1 MMNRMKV
8 FAADSVEAMA
18 KITKELGNE
27 ARIYSTRRVNGGIE
41 IIAGAGEDDEED
53 THETL
58 QRGLRPN
65 PKAKAQADFAA
76 LLASAREVA
85 RYGERSSRSAERV
98 QPPPLERIAEPV
110 AEPAPPP
117 IPQPAFDEARI
128 TSIENTVS
136 EIKSMLGA
144 GLMTHALSVA
154 GATPELIAIYLA
166 QSGAYEQPNADAKFG
181 AFLAKRL
188 LYPDADKFLSTPR
201 VILALGPSGSGK
213 TTLLAQMIARLR
225 MNDPNARVTL
235 VNAHSSRF
243 GAAEDLRAYGRIL
256 DTPTIDIEHPDELID
271 FTRGIDQRIYI
282 FVDMPSAPDECAR
295 ITEALE
301 ENAAYLAPITR
312 IGVVPANLS
321 QEAALSVLD
330 RYQDLEAI
338 AITKLSEGKPSASML
353 GQLSLRNA
361 RVAFL
366 SYTSHITRGLS
377 EPGAEDLDLLI
388 RGDLL
393 PTASAEV

>member
-18 KITKELGNE
+18 KITKELGGE

-41 IIAGAGEDDEED
+41 IIAGTGDDDEED
-53 THETL
+53 THDVL
-58 QRGLRPN
+58 QRGLPPN

-85 RYGERSSRSAERV
+85 RYGERSPRQTERI
-98 QPPPLERIAEPV
+98 QPPPLERVTERTPEPD
-110 AEPAPPP
+110 
-117 IPQPAFDEARI
+117 PQPMPQPTFDEARI
-128 TSIENTVS
+128 ASIENTVT

-144 GLMTHALSVA
+144 GHMTHALSMA

-188 LYPDADKFLSTPR
+188 VYPDADRFLSTPR
-201 VILALGPSGSGK
+201 VVIALGPSGAGK

-256 DTPTIDIEHPDELID
+256 DTPTIDIEHPDELST

-295 ITEALE
+295 ITAALE
-301 ENAAYLAPITR
+301 ENADFLAPITK
-312 IGVVPANLS
+312 IGVIPASLS

-330 RYQDLEAI
+330 RYQGLEAI
-338 AITKLSEGKPSASML
+338 AITKLSEGKPTASML

-361 RVAFL
+361 RVVFL
-366 SYTSHITRGLS
+366 SSTSHITRGLS
-377 EPGAEDLDLLI
+377 EPSAEDLDHLI
-388 RGDLL
+388 RGALL
-393 PTASAEV
+393 PTASVEV

>member
-1 MMNRMKV
+1 MMHRMKV

-41 IIAGAGEDDEED
+41 IIAGTGEDDED

-58 QRGLRPN
+58 QRSLPPN

-85 RYGERSSRSAERV
+85 RYGDRASKSTERV
-98 QPPPLERIAEPV
+98 QPPPLEHVPERTAEPT
-110 AEPAPPP
+110 PPP
-117 IPQPAFDEARI
+117 PPQPSFDEARI
-128 TSIENTVS
+128 ASIENTVT
-136 EIKSMLGA
+136 EIKSMLSA
-144 GLMTHALSVA
+144 GLMTNALSMA

-188 LYPDADKFLSTPR
+188 LYPDADKFLSIPR
-201 VILALGPSGSGK
+201 VILALGPSGAGK

-256 DTPTIDIEHPDELID
+256 DTPTIDIEHPDELVQ

-295 ITEALE
+295 ISAALE
-301 ENAAYLAPITR
+301 ENAEYLAPITR
-312 IGVVPANLS
+312 IGVIPANLS
-321 QEAALSVLD
+321 QEAAMGVLD
-330 RYQDLEAI
+330 RYNGLEAI
-338 AITKLSEGKPSASML
+338 AITKLSEGNPTASML
-353 GQLSLRNA
+353 GKLSLRNA

-366 SYTSHITRGLS
+366 SHTSHITRGLS
-377 EPGAEDLDLLI
+377 EPRAEDLDQLI
-388 RGDLL
+388 RGALL
-393 PTASAEV
+393 PTASVEV